1 MGYSTLFSIF
11 IYNQV
16 NIHDANGSG
25 SSGTDWKS
33 SVIWLYFPGEGR
45 YFNKILIQNIKG
57 QWSFLQGLMYTLIT
71 PV

>member
-1 MGYSTLFSIF
+1 MGYSTLFYKS

-16 NIHDANGSG
+16 NIHDANESG

-33 SVIWLYFPGEGR
+33 SVIWLYFPSEGR
-45 YFNKILIQNIKG
+45 HFYKILIQNIKDK
-57 QWSFLQGLMYTLIT
+57 WSFLQGLMYTSIT